1 MSNGLLVISV
11 SNLFGIRHGVG
22 ARTDAVDRAA
32 GTVAAV
38 GWQAS
43 ALANGRGK
51 RSHAKDIIHAFTRR
65 S

>member
-1 MSNGLLVISV
+1 MSNNFRLISV
-11 SNLFGIRHGVG
+11 SNLSGMGHRVG
-22 ARTDAVDRAA
+22 GWTGAADRVA

-43 ALANGRGK
+43 VLANGRGK
-51 RSHAKDIIHAFTRR
+51 RSRATDIIDAFTRR

>member
-1 MSNGLLVISV
+1 MISV
-11 SNLFGIRHGVG
+11 SNLFGIVHGVG
-22 ARTDAVDRAA
+22 AWTDAANRAV

-38 GWQAS
+38 GLPAS

-51 RSHAKDIIHAFTRR
+51 RSRATDIIHAFTRP